1 MSEVIFLAAVANGG
15 VLGCE
20 GGMPW
25 HYPEDIKRFKAI
37 TIGFPVIMGRKT
49 WESLPIKPLP
59 DRDNIVISNTYGD
72 GYSEMTVYKNIEKAF
87 YNYRES
93 EKIFI
98 IGGSQIFNK
107 YFEYA
112 DTLDITHINK
122 EYPGD
127 VYFPTID
134 INDWNIVSTRYSC
147 DLTFKI
153 YRRKSLDTLVA

>member
-1 MSEVIFLAAVANGG
+1 MSEVIFLAAVANDG
-15 VLGCE
+15 VLGFN
-20 GGMPW
+20 GGIPW

-59 DRDNIVISNTYGD
+59 DRDNIVISNTYGN
-72 GYSEMTVYKNIEKAF
+72 GYSRMVVYNNIEKVL

-122 EYPGD
+122 DYPGD

-134 INDWNIVSTRYSC
+134 TNDWNIVSVRDSG

-153 YRRKSLDTLVA
+153 YRRKSFYTSVA